1 MLKHNKCL
9 QCSDI
14 LLCFSL
20 SSLAAQYAKNISPGP
35 CFLNWDKSPF
45 VSGQLIGD
53 ACPETSVR
61 YHNYSLRNNP
71 EESSSLLFLLNHHH
85 HKRQGLGPLA
95 RSVSRVT
102 AAPSSSSL
110 VFQFSSFLV
119 GCSGMLSSGFGF
131 VAFFV
136 GVRTISLC
144 IRLACRG
151 CLLSA
156 VRGG

>member
-1 MLKHNKCL
+1 MNCDKKNLKSRYCGLYSN
-9 QCSDI
+9 
-14 LLCFSL
+14 
-20 SSLAAQYAKNISPGP
+20 SSLKLVRKFQLFRCKSKGEWVEGRRNYDRTNTGHGEEGRRKN
-35 CFLNWDKSPF
+35 
-45 VSGQLIGD
+45 
-53 ACPETSVR
+53 
-61 YHNYSLRNNP
+61 RNH
-71 EESSSLLFLLNHHH
+71 HHH

-102 AAPSSSSL
+102 AAPSISSL

-119 GCSGMLSSGFGF
+119 GCTGVLSRGFGF

-151 CLLSA
+151 C
-156 VRGG
+156 